1 MAENPIQERDRFI
14 EALYAEMNF
23 KLRYLAARRLSRP
36 ELAEEAVQ
44 NALVVLCEQAEKVMK
59 HPNPQGWLMQTLINV
74 IKAMNRKA
82 EREAAMVS
90 GSLEDMHALH
100 HDDYHEVEFGDLLSP
115 EDFRLIE
122 MVAVQR
128 YTIPEAAKEIGI
140 SIEAAKKRKQRATK
154 RLRELLL
161 GSEE

>member
-1 MAENPIQERDRFI
+1 MGENFTQERDQFI

-23 KLRYLAARRLSRP
+23 KLRYLAMRRLSRP
-36 ELAEEAVQ
+36 EFAEEAVQ

-90 GSLEDMHALH
+90 ESLEDVHPQYR
-100 HDDYHEVEFGDLLSP
+100 DDYHAVEFGDLLSP

-122 MVAVQR
+122 LVVVQR
-128 YTIPEAAKEIGI
+128 YTIPEAARELGI
-140 SIEAAKKRKQRATK
+140 SDEACKKRKQRAAK
-154 RLRELLL
+154 RMREQLL
-161 GSEE
+161 EEK